1 MIDSSILNEPQLA
14 RTYLVANTPSYLLR
28 HYRAEP
34 SVYDLATRNTVD
46 DLVSFA
52 SEVANDDKRKLK
64 EVVFAYAT
72 IVALTFKNQSEVN
85 EKLTNISFQKLDW
98 AEKIL
103 SFAEHNQ
110 AANIKIEVRIP
121 PRIDQQLK
129 QSSSESS
136 ITVPIEVR

>member
-14 RTYLVANTPSYLLR
+14 RTYLVA
-28 HYRAEP
+28 
-34 SVYDLATRNTVD
+34 
-46 DLVSFA
+46 
-52 SEVANDDKRKLK
+52 
-64 EVVFAYAT
+64 
-72 IVALTFKNQSEVN
+72 
-85 EKLTNISFQKLDW
+85 TNISFQKLDW